1 MCSELGC
8 ESLVSVLN
16 PHFLS
21 WALTSLGFWISVQ
34 QNAGSHSH
42 PSRSFLQGEE
52 RRTDELPAMNALRSN
67 TLRSQAEVGKEIKGA
82 ILRF

>member
-8 ESLVSVLN
+8 ESLVSVLS

-42 PSRSFLQGEE
+42 PSPSFLQGGE
-52 RRTDELPAMNALRSN
+52 RRTGELPAMNALRSN
-67 TLRSQAEVGKEIKGA
+67 ALRSQAEVGREIKGA